1 MRFFELSAK
10 TLSLGIIFV
19 AESALASS
27 QPIVCSYPGYAIP
40 GDDSPVPMIML
51 EISLQAPGIATVKS
65 GVDVKFVETWQV
77 LQNTGIGIVL
87 SRSFA
92 EYNNY
97 TKRNDLGA
105 YVIVI
110 DRSTGAMIRA
120 LNGFEGTEP
129 RQGRGVF
136 PAS

>member
-1 MRFFELSAK
+1 MRFCELNAR
-10 TLSLGIIFV
+10 SLCMGLLFV

-27 QPIVCSYPGYAIP
+27 QPITCSYPGYAIP

-51 EISLQAPGIATVKS
+51 EISLQAPGIATVKA
-65 GVDVKFVETWQV
+65 GADVKFVETWQV
-77 LQNTGIGIVL
+77 LQNSGIGIVL

-92 EYNNY
+92 EYNSY

-110 DRSTGAMIRA
+110 DRSTGAMIRTF
-120 LNGFEGTEP
+120 NGFEGTEP
-129 RQGRGVF
+129 RQGRCVF
-136 PAS
+136 PSS